1 MEKRYKV
8 GLCLSGGAAL
18 GFAHIGALRA
28 LEEHDI
34 DVHMVSGA
42 SFGAIVG
49 ALYSNGYSSEEILD
63 IVEKYKLY
71 NIFNIFKKSPFNASG
86 ISSLDKIEKI
96 LIELIPHK
104 KFEGLKRKFYVSLV
118 DITIPEWEIVDK
130 GDHLIQSILA
140 SMSIPVIFEP
150 EEYNGKVL
158 VDGGVM
164 NNLPVEPLVGKCDMI
179 IGIDVQHIGSRIT
192 PFSKLEMG
200 KRYYA
205 AMMKEM
211 QKYRVKE
218 CHHHIWF
225 DELGDYS
232 FSDFKEYKK
241 IIDIGYEGTLKY
253 IQNNLDLYKIKN

>member
-1 MEKRYKV
+1 MEEKYNI

-18 GFAHIGALRA
+18 GFAHIGAIRA
-28 LEEHDI
+28 LEEYNI
-34 DVHMVSGA
+34 SADVVSGA

-49 ALYSNGYSSEEILD
+49 ALYSNGYTSKEILD

-71 NIFNIFKKSPFNASG
+71 NIFNILKRSILSANG

-104 KFEGLKRKFYVSLV
+104 KFEELKRKFHVSLV
-118 DITIPEWEIVDK
+118 DITIPEWVIVDE
-130 GDHLIQSILA
+130 GDLLIQSILA
-140 SMSIPVIFEP
+140 SMSIPVIFESK
-150 EEYNGKVL
+150 EYNGNFF

-179 IGIDVQHIGSRIT
+179 IGIDVQHIGIRNT
-192 PFSKLEMG
+192 TFSKIEMG
-200 KRYYA
+200 RRYYA

-211 QKYRVKE
+211 QKHRVKE

-225 DELGDYS
+225 DELGDYT

-241 IIDIGYEGTLKY
+241 IVAIGYEGTLKY
-253 IQNNLDLYKIKN
+253 LYNNLDLIK